1 MPVTLTGRFMALTI
15 AITIAGVALAGTLS
29 YSHNILEA
37 RQAARDAA
45 LARAHTV
52 IDATETAATA
62 ESLARFIFSTAAQPS
77 IDAIALIG
85 PDSRVVVAS
94 RRAWQDRR
102 IASIRDAPLADWLN
116 AGADSAGTR
125 TFWDEGFARAV
136 AVAPL
141 DPVNP
146 ASSLVQSIGGGQVV
160 LSLAGRGYLD
170 AAWSDVWFDVLWVG
184 GFLILAMA
192 LLTGIFQWRVVSAL
206 ETLYNRARQQTP
218 PTGRRR
224 HLRRS
229 TPMEIKTLGTAID
242 DLDRTRAALSA
253 EKQRLSNVSD
263 TIPGAIYEYRHH
275 PENEDTFTYASA
287 GIRSL
292 IGLPSEC
299 RDDEVLRYLNEQLP
313 SIILPEDL
321 AVIGEATER
330 ANTPTPGE
338 WQAEFRVR
346 TDRGVRWIWGHAMP
360 VMDDR
365 PGQLFCGVLLDV
377 TARKTLEQQL
387 ERAATLDSLTGALN
401 RAGVT
406 PQLETHVAAAQRDRE
421 ALSVVMFD
429 IDRFKA
435 VNDTFGHA
443 LGDAVLQRVVALAT
457 DRLRGA
463 DSLARWG
470 GEEFLIVLPRTGLD
484 GAVQVGETIRET
496 IAEAVF
502 PHGQA
507 LAISAGVAELAD
519 GEDLDALLQRV
530 DDRLYRAKA
539 LGRNRV
545 VSTLGDHEAIDSHH

>member
-1 MPVTLTGRFMALTI
+1 MPVTMTGRFTALTI
-15 AITIAGVALAGTLS
+15 AITVVGVALAGTLS

-62 ESLARFIFSTAAQPS
+62 YSLARFVFSTAAQPS
-77 IDAIALIG
+77 IDAIALIS
-85 PDSRVVVAS
+85 PEARVVVAS

-102 IASIRDAPLADWLN
+102 IASIRDIPLADWVN
-116 AGADSAGTR
+116 AGGVSSGTR

-160 LSLAGRGYLD
+160 LSLAADGYLN

-184 GFLILAMA
+184 GFLIVAMA

-206 ETLYNRARQQTP
+206 EILYNRARQQAP
-218 PTGRRR
+218 PAGRRS

-229 TPMEIKTLGTAID
+229 TPMEIKTLGAAID

-275 PENEDTFTYASA
+275 PDGQDTFTYVSA
-287 GIRSL
+287 GIRTL
-292 IGLPSEC
+292 IGLP
-299 RDDEVLRYLNEQLP
+299 DDYDDDAVLGYLNEQLA
-313 SIILPEDL
+313 SIIVPEDL

-330 ANTPTPGE
+330 ANTSVPGE

-346 TDRGVRWIWGHAMP
+346 TDRGIRWIWGHAMP
-360 VMDDR
+360 VVDER

-406 PQLETHVAAAQRDRE
+406 PQLETRVASAQRE
-421 ALSVVMFD
+421 HEPFSVVMFD

-435 VNDTFGHA
+435 VNDTYGHA

-457 DRLRGA
+457 ERLRAA

-470 GEEFLIVLPRTGLD
+470 GEEFLIVLPKTGLD
-484 GAVQVGETIRET
+484 GAVQVGEAIREA
-496 IAEAVF
+496 IAEALF

-519 GEDLDALLQRV
+519 DEDLDALLQRV

-545 VSTLGDHEAIDSHH
+545 VSTLSDHEAMDSHH